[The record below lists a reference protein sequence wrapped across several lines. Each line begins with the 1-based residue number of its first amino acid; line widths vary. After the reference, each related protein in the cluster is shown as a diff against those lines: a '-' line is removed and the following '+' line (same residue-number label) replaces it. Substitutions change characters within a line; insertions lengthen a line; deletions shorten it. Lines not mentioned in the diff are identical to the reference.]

1 MNALDCSY
9 YRQLLLNGGE
19 KRKNVVGM
27 LDRGGLR
34 GFGTIE
40 AALVLRIKRVESR
53 YGIEGENK
61 RERERERTREKIQ
74 EKKTEI
80 RVKTKL
86 RRIEQARNRET

>member
-61 RERERERTREKIQ
+61 RERERENEGKDTG
-74 EKKTEI
+74 KKNRDKSEN
-80 RVKTKL
+80 KTTKD
-86 RRIEQARNRET
+86 RASKK